1 MNKDYD
7 KFLEDSSD
15 DYPKYPMSDREDEEI
30 FKSIKCE
37 CSNDCSS
44 CPEPVVIHPND
55 DEANYNEAFGKSSV
69 NRTENTE
76 DLNIALHNVLQMA
89 QEQTKTY
96 FKDCIEAERLIAEQS
111 IKIVENFLENN
122 KDSNIELALREK
134 KELTADKDSA

>member
-1 MNKDYD
+1 MNKDYN

-37 CSNDCSS
+37 SSNDSSS
-44 CPEPVVIHPND
+44 CSESVVIHPKD

-76 DLNIALHNVLQMA
+76 DLNTALHNVLQMA

-96 FKDCIEAERLIAEQS
+96 FKDCVEAERLIAEQS
-111 IKIVENFLENN
+111 IKIVENFVANN

-134 KELTADKDSA
+134 KS